1 MLSCDTNHTDPT
13 VQRCEK
19 FTLLIQDTRQSEG
32 FQRSVVSS
40 LFLLGV
46 NITYLFSEITSSQ
59 LDHRIMSLLLF
70 FYLPLIGYA
79 KWKSISCVRLF
90 TTPWPSPLGS
100 SVHGI
105 LQARILEWAAISFSR
120 DWLGF
125 QTKGLN
131 TGFLHCRQILHC
143 LSHQGSPR
151 TLEGVAYPFFR
162 GSSQPRSWTG
172 VSCIAGGFFSNWA
185 TREAQAMPSTT

>member
-70 FYLPLIGYA
+70 FLS
-79 KWKSISCVRLF
+79 SINRLCQVKVDQLC
-90 TTPWPSPLGS
+90 P
-100 SVHGI
+100 
-105 LQARILEWAAISFSR
+105 
-120 DWLGF
+120 
-125 QTKGLN
+125 
-131 TGFLHCRQILHC
+131 
-143 LSHQGSPR
+143 
-151 TLEGVAYPFFR
+151 TLYNPM
-162 GSSQPRSWTG
+162 T
-172 VSCIAGGFFSNWA
+172 
-185 TREAQAMPSTT
+185 